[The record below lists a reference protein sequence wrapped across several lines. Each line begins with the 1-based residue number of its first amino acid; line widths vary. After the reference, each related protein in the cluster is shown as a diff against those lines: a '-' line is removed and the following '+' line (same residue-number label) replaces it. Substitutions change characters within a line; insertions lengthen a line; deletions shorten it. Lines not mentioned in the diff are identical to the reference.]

1 VLVES
6 RAEAAEQRD
15 QEGRDGEARRCT
27 ALVPDAARSGLAR
40 RGTAAGNTGAHGVGV
55 AARDGAVVAGR
66 RGVLGGD
73 RKGGLDPLW
82 EGEHDA
88 VRRRPW
94 GLDAVA
100 RSATAVG
107 VGATGT
113 EPVLAR
119 VGLAQLWPLLGQHLI
134 RSRDSLA
141 VVDERR
147 ADLVA
152 P

>member
-1 VLVES
+1 M
-6 RAEAAEQRD
+6 
-15 QEGRDGEARRCT
+15 
-27 ALVPDAARSGLAR
+27 PARSHCPLPTVRMTFPLMSFPAPLPPVLHGS
-40 RGTAAGNTGAHGVGV
+40 AAGNTGAHGVGV
-55 AARDGAVVAGR
+55 GARDAGAVVAGR

-119 VGLAQLWPLLGQHLI
+119 VGLAQLWPLLRQHLVG
-134 RSRDSLA
+134 SRDSLA

-147 ADLVA
+147 A
-152 P
+152 